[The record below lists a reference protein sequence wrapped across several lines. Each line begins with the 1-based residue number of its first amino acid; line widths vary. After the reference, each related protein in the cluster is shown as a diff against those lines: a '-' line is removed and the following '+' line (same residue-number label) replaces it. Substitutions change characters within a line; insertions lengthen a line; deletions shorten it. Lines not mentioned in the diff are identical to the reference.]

1 MVPVSYTRI
10 TKTLSYIIYFLMIQ
24 LIKDSA
30 EAVGIKAVITNSE
43 QNLEI
48 QLNSLTHKEEK
59 GNPSTSTVVTRGT
72 DLPIMLISWD
82 IDTELN
88 FNANSMLDNP
98 MSNIV
103 ALLMKKSPTMN
114 KSDLEDSSVEMGDLF
129 KVFIQDLYERLI
141 PLQRTTTSPITNCTY
156 KLVPKHG
163 MGKHSGV
170 LCKWKMKTGLDVC

>member
-1 MVPVSYTRI
+1 
-10 TKTLSYIIYFLMIQ
+10 MIQ

-48 QLNSLTHKEEK
+48 QLNSLTHKTEK
-59 GNPSTSTVVTRGT
+59 GNLATPNVVTRET

-88 FNANSMLDNP
+88 FNSNSMLDNP
-98 MSNIV
+98 LSNIV
-103 ALLMKKSPTMN
+103 ALLMKKASSMN
-114 KSDLEDSSVEMGDLF
+114 KTDLEDSSVEMGQLF
-129 KVFIQDLYERLI
+129 QVFIQDLYERLI
-141 PLQRTTTSPITNCTY
+141 PLQRTNTSPITNCTY
-156 KLVPKHG
+156 KLVPKYG
-163 MGKHSGV
+163 SGKHSGV